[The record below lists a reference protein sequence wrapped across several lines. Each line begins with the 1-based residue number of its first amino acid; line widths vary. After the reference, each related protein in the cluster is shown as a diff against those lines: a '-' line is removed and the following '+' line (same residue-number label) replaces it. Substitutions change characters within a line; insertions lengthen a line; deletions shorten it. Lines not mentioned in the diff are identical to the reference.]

1 MLLDAPHGV
10 AIDQPR
16 VVIQRFD
23 LLVQRIDFSP
33 VLMGQREI
41 FRHGLRTDVAEIDE
55 TAGNRQIRRW
65 RQRRHRL
72 RGVHRVDKHEVG
84 AGLLLASTSMVF
96 RSSKSPTPQDPL
108 ERMEYSWL
116 IHPHREP
123 FFISSSSSIFSGALI
138 TVAVSASLPTV
149 TSRV

>member
-1 MLLDAPHGV
+1 MK
-10 AIDQPR
+10 R
-16 VVIQRFD
+16 
-23 LLVQRIDFSP
+23 
-33 VLMGQREI
+33 REI
-41 FRHGLRTDVAEIDE
+41 GRYGDGVSGGTGSAACIGLISMKSEPVFF
-55 TAGNRQIRRW
+55 
-65 RQRRHRL
+65 
-72 RGVHRVDKHEVG
+72 
-84 AGLLLASTSMVF
+84 LASTSMVF